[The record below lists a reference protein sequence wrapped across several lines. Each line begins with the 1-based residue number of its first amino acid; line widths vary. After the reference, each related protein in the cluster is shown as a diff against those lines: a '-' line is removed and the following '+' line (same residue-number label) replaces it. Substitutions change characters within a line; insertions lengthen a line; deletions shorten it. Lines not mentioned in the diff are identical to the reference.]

1 MPSWAITREGDVLR
15 VFLPALTPTEWD
27 PLLDAV
33 RAAVAGVDG
42 HGIAVIELR
51 DLVGGE
57 ASSTVR
63 TSMIDSLSATLG
75 QDGVA
80 VRRITPS

>member
-33 RAAVAGVDG
+33 RAAASGVEG
-42 HGIAVIELR
+42 HGISVIELR
-51 DLVGGE
+51 DLVG
-57 ASSTVR
+57 ADSSAVR
-63 TSMIDSLSATLG
+63 TSMIESLSDTLR
-75 QDGVA
+75 QERLE
-80 VRRITPS
+80 VRIFPGT